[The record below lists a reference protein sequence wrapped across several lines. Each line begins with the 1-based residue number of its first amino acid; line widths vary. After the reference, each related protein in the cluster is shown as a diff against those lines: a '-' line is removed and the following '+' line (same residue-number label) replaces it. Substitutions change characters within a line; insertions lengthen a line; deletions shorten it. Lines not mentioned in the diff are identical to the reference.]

1 MGLVINHNL
10 MAMAASRNLGATY
23 GMLAKSIARLS
34 SGLRINS
41 SADDAAGLA
50 VREFMRSEIAV
61 LNQGVRN
68 ANDAVSMLQTMDGA
82 AQVIDEKLIRMKE
95 LAEQAATGT
104 YSIAQRA
111 IMHSEFAAMRDEIE
125 RISQATDFNG
135 VKMLNGIAGTASA
148 QVLGVTESL
157 PSLFA
162 TNSAAAFI
170 TAFSGYAAGD
180 KLTLSYTDHDGT
192 TGTVSMTLKVDTT
205 ISSVMGWINSTAADR
220 AQTLGVTE
228 NNSAAVVANHFV
240 DVFTNYRPGDV
251 LELSYTNNDGTP
263 GTVSRTLTADTTITS
278 VMAWI
283 NSGTAVAQTLG
294 VVETA
299 NNNTSALMTFVTA
312 FVGFTSGNH
321 LTFGYAGHNGTL
333 GTVEKHINTA
343 TSVGAVLNW
352 INTGSASGAGFTA
365 SWANGTGL
373 TLRDDTTG
381 ASKTDAVFTGSGVAF
396 SFSIA
401 TAGADDTAGVTL
413 RATWSAVAGHRGLT
427 LTDSAAG
434 YSQAAASLGGAT
446 SVAAAY
452 DFSIDTIGWD
462 ATSGIVNL
470 HADWTSATGGG
481 FTLTD
486 VSAGTSL
493 AAATFA
499 GDSLYL
505 FSIETA
511 GVELVENVKIH
522 FGTGNSSVEDYYYV
536 QKQDMTSE
544 GLGIADLSIATQASA
559 QATVETLND
568 AIAAKDTSRAHFGA
582 MMNRLANT
590 VSNIQIQAENIQ
602 AAESQI
608 SDVDVALEM
617 TKFVSNQI
625 KAQAAVAMLAQAN
638 TLPQL
643 ALTLLGGR

>member
-1 MGLVINHNL
+1 
-10 MAMAASRNLGATY
+10 
-23 GMLAKSIARLS
+23 
-34 SGLRINS
+34 
-41 SADDAAGLA
+41 
-50 VREFMRSEIAV
+50 
-61 LNQGVRN
+61 
-68 ANDAVSMLQTMDGA
+68 
-82 AQVIDEKLIRMKE
+82 
-95 LAEQAATGT
+95 
-104 YSIAQRA
+104 
-111 IMHSEFAAMRDEIE
+111 MRDEIE

-157 PSLFA
+157 SDIALLA

-192 TGTVSMTLKVDTT
+192 TGTVSMTLKDTTT

-228 NNSAAVVANHFV
+228 NNSNLTATSAFV
-240 DVFTNYRPGDV
+240 SAFTNYRAGDL
-251 LELSYTNNDGTP
+251 LELTYTNHDGTT
-263 GTVSRTLTADTTITS
+263 GTLSRTLKSDTTIT
-278 VMAWI
+278 
-283 NSGTAVAQTLG
+283 Q
-294 VVETA
+294 
-299 NNNTSALMTFVTA
+299 
-312 FVGFTSGNH
+312 
-321 LTFGYAGHNGTL
+321 
-333 GTVEKHINTA
+333 
-343 TSVGAVLNW
+343 VLNW
-352 INTGSASGAGFTA
+352 ISAGTVATQTLTIISSAAGANQHLLASSAFVSGFGNYTSADTLSFNYKDHAGNLHISAFAINQGTTITQVVNFIGGLDHIVASYNVASGRITV
-365 SWANGTGL
+365 T
-373 TLRDDTTG
+373 DDTSG
-381 ASKTDAVFTGSGVAF
+381 GSSLAATMGGGTNGVYT
-396 SFSIA
+396 FSIA
-401 TAGADDTAGVTL
+401 TAGADATVGVVHL
-413 RATWSAVAGHRGLT
+413 NATWLKGAAPATAGLT
-427 LTDSAAG
+427 LTDQTTG
-434 YSQAAASLGGAT
+434 YSQAAASLGGGTSGTAT
-446 SVAAAY
+446 AY
-452 DFSIDTIGWD
+452 SFSIGTIGWD

-470 HADWTSATGGG
+470 HADWTAAAGGG

-499 GDSLYL
+499 GDALYA

-511 GVELVENVKIH
+511 GAELVENVKIH

>member
-104 YSIAQRA
+104 YSAEQRA
-111 IMHSEFAAMRDEIE
+111 IMHSEFAAMRDEID
-125 RISQATDFNG
+125 RIAAATDFNG
-135 VKMLNGIAGTASA
+135 VKMLNGIAGSASA

-157 PSLFA
+157 SDIALLA
-162 TNSAAAFI
+162 TNSTAAFI

-180 KLTLSYTDHDGT
+180 KLSLSYTDHDGT
-192 TGTVSMTLKVDTT
+192 TGTVSMTLLAGTT
-205 ISSVMGWINSTAADR
+205 ISSVMGWINSTAANR

-228 NNSAAVVANHFV
+228 NNSNLTAATSAFV
-240 DVFTNYRPGDV
+240 SAFTNYRAGDL
-251 LELSYTNNDGTP
+251 LELTYTNHNGDTGTL
-263 GTVSRTLTADTTITS
+263 SRTLKSDTTIT
-278 VMAWI
+278 
-283 NSGTAVAQTLG
+283 Q
-294 VVETA
+294 
-299 NNNTSALMTFVTA
+299 
-312 FVGFTSGNH
+312 
-321 LTFGYAGHNGTL
+321 
-333 GTVEKHINTA
+333 
-343 TSVGAVLNW
+343 VLNW
-352 INTGSASGAGFTA
+352 ISAGTVATQTLTVTADSAITTRFVSAFTNYTSADNLDFSYVDHAGNFVTSSYAIAQATTVANVATWIGNFAGLDASYSAAAGVLTVTDTTSGASRLSASMAGGTA
-365 SWANGTGL
+365 AY
-373 TLRDDTTG
+373 D
-381 ASKTDAVFTGSGVAF
+381 
-396 SFSIA
+396 FSID
-401 TAGADDTAGVTL
+401 TAGADATAGVVHL
-413 RATWSAVAGHRGLT
+413 NATWLKGAAPATAGLT
-427 LTDSAAG
+427 LTDQTTG
-434 YSQAAASLGGAT
+434 YSQAAASLGGGTSGTAT
-446 SVAAAY
+446 AY
-452 DFSIDTIGWD
+452 SFSIGTIGWD

-470 HADWTSATGGG
+470 HADWTAAAGGG

-499 GDSLYL
+499 GDALYA

-511 GVELVENVKIH
+511 GAELVENVKIH

-544 GLGIADLSIATQASA
+544 GLGIHDLSIATQASA
-559 QATVETLND
+559 QATIETLND

-617 TKFVSNQI
+617 TRFVSNQI